1 MSLCFEMP
9 PPITTLSG
17 SSIRILFA
25 RIRPSFSV
33 QSSNSRR
40 QQGSL
45 SRMRWIKAKPSSCS
59 PVSSEALLRIPR
71 VE

>member
-1 MSLCFEMP
+1 MSLCFDMP

-17 SSIRILFA
+17 SSIRILLARTRPNFA
-25 RIRPSFSV
+25 V
-33 QSSNSRR
+33 QSSRSCR

-45 SRMRWIKAKPSSCS
+45 SRIRWIKEKPSSWE
-59 PVSSEALLRIPR
+59 PVSADALLRIPR